1 MPEEWRRDVVDGG
14 PASAALPRRVG
25 LALRLH
31 AADVF
36 VPAGQEVPEELAP
49 EDPWPGNP
57 VPGLVRHA
65 VELSPDGLRALRGF
79 VAGPATEARG
89 SACGG
94 SPNLLARGGEQVT
107 AGLPADVAAAL
118 GIPAPDLA
126 VLTGAAACEVVRRT
140 TGTGLGEL
148 IADGRRLTSDQ
159 RRTVDLAGA
168 PRD

>member
-1 MPEEWRRDVVDGG
+1 MAAGRARRR
-14 PASAALPRRVG
+14 PG
-25 LALRLH
+25 LALGLH

-49 EDPWPGNP
+49 VDPWPGNP

-107 AGLPADVAAAL
+107 AGLPADVAAL

-148 IADGRRLTSDQ
+148 IADGWRLTSDQ